1 MTLHV
6 SRCGVG
12 VCIASLGLITLI
24 SPAAAEPSQRD
35 ASITQDAES
44 SGLRL
49 TTSQFF
55 ADSTIKLSYDLTTRA
70 PEITE
75 PTVVTTVPSPITP
88 IAQID
93 SDSSSSTDA
102 SETTSSSDTEE
113 PAPIVIAVPGV
124 KEPALILRVAIH
136 RPLNGQPLTD
146 VVDGDPG
153 DVIDVISGPLNQ
165 FAIRDAA
172 TEEVTVNVD
181 VSLQQRLSYRAHLDD
196 VLEYV
201 DTGITPVSVSV
212 IRGTAVIAHDVTLI
226 DIGWQQA
233 NPSPLSV
240 AMTTHIAGRSQLTI
254 PGDNSLPA
262 SDGSRAAQEFELLA
276 DLLERSQVPLSLALS
291 PELAEL
297 LANET
302 LPTAVAARD
311 IDRLIS
317 AVGGE
322 VLSLPYRSVDPF
334 AAGIAGLDERF
345 ISELDAGD
353 AAMQAVFPSLTPV
366 RSAWLADDAIT
377 STAITTEG
385 VDLLKSPGVE
395 RLIMTDNSYAEGALH
410 NGIDDT
416 QPGLFAVDATS
427 LPVVITGAVG
437 EIAPHPDAA
446 LEDQAVL
453 FVARIMQLRREQ
465 PELARSVVFSA
476 PDLAIP
482 DAETVQAIE
491 RLLSGDPTVKFM
503 RVSELPDQITTN
515 QAIVTPS
522 VPQVDLAQRQLTANI
537 LQVIIDDTGSM
548 LNEEHELVTQWNALI
563 NDLFDQRGD
572 GKYVVDI
579 IDVITNETSAVRQ
592 RVTVPMSGTVNLT
605 GRDTPLPLVVEN
617 MGPEPLQVLIRLNA
631 PRLVVPDEPLSMT
644 LPPGVS
650 SVQVPVEARSNG
662 SFDVEVEVLSPAGT
676 PVVSGVTIV
685 AKAMTLSG
693 FGRLVGFGLVLVL
706 LSWWVSH
713 IRRQHQRK
721 IAATPA
727 ETQMPSSD
735 DL

>member
-1 MTLHV
+1 MTLRV

-24 SPAAAEPSQRD
+24 SPAVAEPSQRD
-35 ASITQDAES
+35 ASITQDAEL

-55 ADSTIKLSYDLTTRA
+55 ADSTIKLSYDLTIRA

-226 DIGWQQA
+226 DVGWQQA

-385 VDLLKSPGVE
+385 VDLLKSQGVE

-537 LQVIIDDTGSM
+537 LQVITDDTGSM

-579 IDVITNETSAVRQ
+579 IDVITNEASAVRQ

-713 IRRQHQRK
+713 IRRQRQRK
-721 IAATPA
+721 IAATPV

>member
-1 MTLHV
+1 MTLRV
-6 SRCGVG
+6 SRCGAG
-12 VCIASLGLITLI
+12 VCIASLGLIALVA
-24 SPAAAEPSQRD
+24 PAAAEPSQHD
-35 ASITQDAES
+35 ASITQDAKA

-49 TTSQFF
+49 ATSEFF
-55 ADSTIKLSYDLTTRA
+55 ADNTIKLSYDLTTRA

-88 IAQID
+88 IEQVEP
-93 SDSSSSTDA
+93 DSSSGTDA

-124 KEPALILRVAIH
+124 KEPALMLRVAIH
-136 RPLNGQPLTD
+136 RPLDGQPLTD

-165 FAIRDAA
+165 FAARDAA
-172 TEEVTVNVD
+172 TEEITVNVD
-181 VSLQQRLSYRAHLDD
+181 VPLQQRLSYRAHLDD

-226 DIGWQQA
+226 DVGWRQE

-240 AMTTHIAGRSQLTI
+240 AMTTHIAGRSQLTV
-254 PGDNSLPA
+254 PGDHSLPA
-262 SDGSRAAQEFELLA
+262 SDGSRAAQDVELLV
-276 DLLERSQVPLSLALS
+276 DLLTHSQVPLSVALS
-291 PELAEL
+291 PELAES

-322 VLSLPYRSVDPF
+322 VLSLPYRSIDPF
-334 AAGIAGLDERF
+334 AAGTAGLDERF

-353 AAMQAVFPSLTPV
+353 AALQAAFPSLTPV
-366 RSAWLADDAIT
+366 RSVWLADDAIT
-377 STAITTEG
+377 SSAITTEG
-385 VDLLKSPGVE
+385 VDLLKSQGVE
-395 RLIMTDNSYAEGALH
+395 RLIMTDDSYAGGAPHDGL
-410 NGIDDT
+410 DDT
-416 QPGLFAVDATS
+416 QPGLFAAATTS
-427 LPVVITGAVG
+427 LPVIITGAVS
-437 EIAPHPDAA
+437 EIAPRPDVA

-476 PDLAIP
+476 PDLTIP
-482 DAETVQAIE
+482 DVETVQAIE
-491 RLLSGDPTVKFM
+491 RLLSSDPTVEFM
-503 RVSELPDQITTN
+503 RVSELPDQITAN
-515 QAIVTPS
+515 RAIVTPA
-522 VPQVDLAQRQLTANI
+522 VPQVDLAQRQLTADA
-537 LQVIIDDTGSM
+537 LQVLIDGTGSM
-548 LNEEHELVTQWNALI
+548 LNENHESVAQWNALI
-563 NDLFDQRGD
+563 NDLFDQRGN
-572 GKYVVDI
+572 GQYVVDT
-579 IDVITNETSAVRQ
+579 IDVVTNETSAVRQ
-592 RVTVPMSGTVNLT
+592 WVSVPMSGTVNLT

-617 MGPEPLQVLIRLNA
+617 TGPEPLQVLIRLNA
-631 PRLVVPDEPLSMT
+631 PRLVVPDEPLATT

-693 FGRLVGFGLVLVL
+693 FGRLVGFGLILVL
-706 LSWWVSH
+706 ISWWVSH
-713 IRRQHQRK
+713 LRRQRQRK
-721 IAATPA
+721 VAATPVD
-727 ETQMPSSD
+727 TQMPSSEGS
-735 DL
+735 

>member
-1 MTLHV
+1 MTLRV
-6 SRCGVG
+6 SRCGAG
-12 VCIASLGLITLI
+12 VCIASLGLIALVA
-24 SPAAAEPSQRD
+24 PAAAEPSQRD
-35 ASITQDAES
+35 ASITQDAEA

-49 TTSQFF
+49 ATSEFF
-55 ADSTIKLSYDLTTRA
+55 ADTTIKLSYDLTTRA

-88 IAQID
+88 IEQVEP
-93 SDSSSSTDA
+93 DSSSGTDA

-124 KEPALILRVAIH
+124 KEPALMLRVAIH
-136 RPLNGQPLTD
+136 RPLDGQPLTD

-165 FAIRDAA
+165 FAARDAA
-172 TEEVTVNVD
+172 TEEITVNVD
-181 VSLQQRLSYRAHLDD
+181 VPLQQRLSYRAHLDD

-226 DIGWQQA
+226 DVGWRQE

-240 AMTTHIAGRSQLTI
+240 AMTTHIAGRSQLTV
-254 PGDNSLPA
+254 PGDHSLPA
-262 SDGSRAAQEFELLA
+262 SDGSRAAQDVELLV
-276 DLLERSQVPLSLALS
+276 DLLTHSQVPVSVALS
-291 PELAEL
+291 PELAES

-322 VLSLPYRSVDPF
+322 VLSLPYRSIDPF
-334 AAGIAGLDERF
+334 AAGTAGLDERF

-353 AAMQAVFPSLTPV
+353 AALQAAFPSLTPV
-366 RSAWLADDAIT
+366 RSVWLADDAIT
-377 STAITTEG
+377 SSAITTEG
-385 VDLLKSPGVE
+385 VDLLKSQGVE
-395 RLIMTDNSYAEGALH
+395 RLIMTDDSYAGGAPRD
-410 NGIDDT
+410 GSDDT
-416 QPGLFAVDATS
+416 QPGSFAAAPTD
-427 LPVVITGAVG
+427 LPAIITGAVS
-437 EIAPHPDAA
+437 EIAPRPDVA

-476 PDLAIP
+476 PDLTIP
-482 DAETVQAIE
+482 DVETVQAIE
-491 RLLSGDPTVKFM
+491 RLLSSDPTVEFM
-503 RVSELPDQITTN
+503 RVSELPDQITAN
-515 QAIVTPS
+515 RAIVTPA
-522 VPQVDLAQRQLTANI
+522 VPQVDLAQRQLTADA
-537 LQVIIDDTGSM
+537 LQVLIDDTGSM
-548 LNEEHELVTQWNALI
+548 LNENHESVAQWNALI
-563 NDLFDQRGD
+563 NDLFDQRGN
-572 GKYVVDI
+572 GQYVVDT
-579 IDVITNETSAVRQ
+579 IDVVTNETSAVRQ
-592 RVTVPMSGTVNLT
+592 WVSVPMSGTVNLT

-617 MGPEPLQVLIRLNA
+617 TGPEPLQVLIRLNA
-631 PRLVVPDEPLSMT
+631 PRLVVPDEPLAIT

-693 FGRLVGFGLVLVL
+693 FGRLVGFGLILVL
-706 LSWWVSH
+706 ISWWVSH
-713 IRRQHQRK
+713 LRRQRQRK
-721 IAATPA
+721 VAATPV
-727 ETQMPSSD
+727 ETQMPSSEGS
-735 DL
+735 

>member
-1 MTLHV
+1 MTLRV
-6 SRCGVG
+6 SRYGAG
-12 VCIASLGLITLI
+12 VCIASLGLIALVA
-24 SPAAAEPSQRD
+24 PAVAEPSQRD
-35 ASITQDAES
+35 ASITQDAEA

-55 ADSTIKLSYDLTTRA
+55 ADSTIKLSYNLTTRA

-88 IAQID
+88 IEQVD
-93 SDSSSSTDA
+93 SDSSSGTDA
-102 SETTSSSDTEE
+102 SETTTSSDSEE
-113 PAPIVIAVPGV
+113 PVPIVIAVPGV
-124 KEPALILRVAIH
+124 KEPALLLRVAIH

-165 FAIRDAA
+165 FGTRDAA
-172 TEEVTVNVD
+172 TEEITVNID
-181 VSLQQRLSYRAHLDD
+181 VPLQQRLSYRAHLDD

-226 DIGWQQA
+226 DVGWQQA

-240 AMTTHIAGRSQLTI
+240 AMTTHIASRSQLTI
-254 PGDNSLPA
+254 PGGHSLA
-262 SDGSRAAQEFELLA
+262 AGDGSRAAQEFELLV
-276 DLLERSQVPLSLALS
+276 DLLERSQIPLSVALS
-291 PELAEL
+291 PELAES

-302 LPTAVAARD
+302 LPTGVTTRD

-317 AVGGE
+317 TNGGE

-334 AAGIAGLDERF
+334 AAGAAGLEERF

-353 AAMQAVFPSLTPV
+353 VAMRAAFPSLTPV
-366 RSAWLADDAIT
+366 RSVWLADDAIT
-377 STAITTEG
+377 SSAITTEG
-385 VDLLKSPGVE
+385 VDLLKSEGVE
-395 RLIMTDNSYAEGALH
+395 RLIMTDDSYVGGAPH
-410 NGIDDT
+410 DRIDDT
-416 QPGLFAVDATS
+416 QPGLFAVEATS
-427 LPVVITGAVG
+427 LPVIITGAIG
-437 EIAPHPDAA
+437 EISPRLDVA
-446 LEDQAVL
+446 LEDQTVL

-482 DAETVQAIE
+482 DVETVQAIE
-491 RLLSGDPTVKFM
+491 RLLSSDPTVEFM
-503 RVSELPDQITTN
+503 RVSELPDQIAAN
-515 QAIVTPS
+515 RAIVTPS
-522 VPQVDLAQRQLTANI
+522 VPQVDLAQRQLTADA
-537 LQVIIDDTGSM
+537 LQVLIDDTGSM
-548 LNEEHELVTQWNALI
+548 LNETHESVAQWNELI
-563 NDLFDQRGD
+563 NDLFDQRGN
-572 GKYVVDI
+572 GQYVVDT
-579 IDVITNETSAVRQ
+579 IDVVTNETSAVRQ
-592 RVTVPMSGTVNLT
+592 WVSVPMSGTVNLT

-617 MGPEPLQVLIRLNA
+617 TGPEPLQVLIRLNA
-631 PRLVVPDEPLSMT
+631 PRLVVPDEPLAVT

-693 FGRLVGFGLVLVL
+693 FGRLVGFGLILVLV
-706 LSWWVSH
+706 SWWVSH
-713 IRRQHQRK
+713 IRRQRQRK
-721 IAATPA
+721 VAATPV
-727 ETQMPSSD
+727 ETQMPASEGS
-735 DL
+735 

>member
-1 MTLHV
+1 MTLRV
-6 SRCGVG
+6 SRCGAG
-12 VCIASLGLITLI
+12 VCIASLGLITLVA
-24 SPAAAEPSQRD
+24 PAAAEPSQRD
-35 ASITQDAES
+35 ASITQDAEA

-49 TTSQFF
+49 ATSEFF
-55 ADSTIKLSYDLTTRA
+55 ANNTIKLSYDLTTRA

-88 IAQID
+88 IEQVEP
-93 SDSSSSTDA
+93 DSSSGTDA
-102 SETTSSSDTEE
+102 NETTSSDTEE

-124 KEPALILRVAIH
+124 KEPALMLRVAIH
-136 RPLNGQPLTD
+136 RPLDGRSLTD

-165 FAIRDAA
+165 FATRDAA
-172 TEEVTVNVD
+172 TEEITVNVD
-181 VSLQQRLSYRAHLDD
+181 VPLQQRLSYRAHLDD

-226 DIGWQQA
+226 DVGWRQE

-240 AMTTHIAGRSQLTI
+240 AMTMHIVGRSQLTV
-254 PGDNSLPA
+254 PGDHSLPA
-262 SDGSRAAQEFELLA
+262 SDGSRAAQDVELLV
-276 DLLERSQVPLSLALS
+276 DLLTHSQVPLSVALS
-291 PELAEL
+291 PELAES

-317 AVGGE
+317 TVGGE
-322 VLSLPYRSVDPF
+322 VLSLPYRSIDPF
-334 AAGIAGLDERF
+334 AAGTASLDERF

-353 AAMQAVFPSLTPV
+353 AALQAAFPSLTPV
-366 RSAWLADDAIT
+366 RSVWLADDAIT
-377 STAITTEG
+377 SSAITTEG
-385 VDLLKSPGVE
+385 VDLLKSQGVE
-395 RLIMTDNSYAEGALH
+395 RLIMTDDSYAGGAPHDGL
-410 NGIDDT
+410 DDT
-416 QPGLFAVDATS
+416 QPGLFAIEATS
-427 LPVVITGAVG
+427 LPVIITGAVG
-437 EIAPHPDAA
+437 EIAPRPDVA

-476 PDLAIP
+476 PDLTIP
-482 DAETVQAIE
+482 DVETVQAIE
-491 RLLSGDPTVKFM
+491 RLLSSDPTVEFM
-503 RVSELPDQITTN
+503 RVSELPDQITAN
-515 QAIVTPS
+515 RAILTPA
-522 VPQVDLAQRQLTANI
+522 VPQVDLAQRRLTADA
-537 LQVIIDDTGSM
+537 LQVLIDDTGSM
-548 LNEEHELVTQWNALI
+548 LNENHESVAQWNALI
-563 NDLFDQRGD
+563 NDLFDQRGN
-572 GKYVVDI
+572 GQYVVDT
-579 IDVITNETSAVRQ
+579 IDVITNETSAVRHW
-592 RVTVPMSGTVNLT
+592 VSVPMSGTVNLT

-617 MGPEPLQVLIRLNA
+617 TGPEPLQVLIRLNA
-631 PRLVVPDEPLSMT
+631 PRLVVPNEPLAKT

-693 FGRLVGFGLVLVL
+693 FGRLVGFGLILVL
-706 LSWWVSH
+706 ISWWVSH
-713 IRRQHQRK
+713 LRRQRQRK
-721 IAATPA
+721 VAATPV
-727 ETQMPSSD
+727 ETQMPSSGGS
-735 DL
+735 

>member
-1 MTLHV
+1 MTLRV
-6 SRCGVG
+6 SRCGAG
-12 VCIASLGLITLI
+12 VCIASLGLITLVA
-24 SPAAAEPSQRD
+24 PAAAEPSQRD
-35 ASITQDAES
+35 ASITQDAEA

-49 TTSQFF
+49 ATSEFF
-55 ADSTIKLSYDLTTRA
+55 ANNTIKLSYDLTTRA

-88 IAQID
+88 IEQVEP
-93 SDSSSSTDA
+93 DSSSGTDA
-102 SETTSSSDTEE
+102 NETTSSDTEE

-124 KEPALILRVAIH
+124 KEPALMLRVAIH
-136 RPLNGQPLTD
+136 RPLDGRSLTD

-165 FAIRDAA
+165 FATRDAA
-172 TEEVTVNVD
+172 TEEITVNVD
-181 VSLQQRLSYRAHLDD
+181 VPLQQRLSYRAHLDD

-226 DIGWQQA
+226 DVGWRQE

-240 AMTTHIAGRSQLTI
+240 AMTTHIVGRSQLTV
-254 PGDNSLPA
+254 PGDHSLPA
-262 SDGSRAAQEFELLA
+262 SDGSRAAQDVELLV
-276 DLLERSQVPLSLALS
+276 DLLTHSQVPLSVALS
-291 PELAEL
+291 PELAES

-317 AVGGE
+317 TVGGE
-322 VLSLPYRSVDPF
+322 VLSLPYRSIDPF
-334 AAGIAGLDERF
+334 AAGTASLDERF

-353 AAMQAVFPSLTPV
+353 AALQAAFPSLTPV
-366 RSAWLADDAIT
+366 RSVWLADDAIT
-377 STAITTEG
+377 SSAITTEG
-385 VDLLKSPGVE
+385 VDLLKSQGVE
-395 RLIMTDNSYAEGALH
+395 RLIMTDDSYAGGAPHDGL
-410 NGIDDT
+410 DDT
-416 QPGLFAVDATS
+416 QPGLFAIEATS
-427 LPVVITGAVG
+427 LPVIITGAVG
-437 EIAPHPDAA
+437 EIAPRPDVA

-476 PDLAIP
+476 PDLTIP
-482 DAETVQAIE
+482 DVETVQAIE
-491 RLLSGDPTVKFM
+491 RLLSSDPTVEFM
-503 RVSELPDQITTN
+503 RVSELPDQITAN
-515 QAIVTPS
+515 RAILTPA
-522 VPQVDLAQRQLTANI
+522 VPQVDLAQRRLTADA
-537 LQVIIDDTGSM
+537 LQVLIDDTGSM
-548 LNEEHELVTQWNALI
+548 LNENHESVAQWNALI
-563 NDLFDQRGD
+563 NDLFDQRGN
-572 GKYVVDI
+572 GQYVVDT
-579 IDVITNETSAVRQ
+579 IDVITNETSAVRHW
-592 RVTVPMSGTVNLT
+592 VSVPMSGTVNLT

-617 MGPEPLQVLIRLNA
+617 TGPEPLQVLIRLNA
-631 PRLVVPDEPLSMT
+631 PRLVVPNEPLAKT

-693 FGRLVGFGLVLVL
+693 FGRLVGFGLILVL
-706 LSWWVSH
+706 ISWWVSH
-713 IRRQHQRK
+713 LRRQRQRK
-721 IAATPA
+721 VAATPV
-727 ETQMPSSD
+727 ETQMPSSGGS
-735 DL
+735 